1 MEKRNFTVARIVTH
15 TQASIGKCERHN
27 ERKNESYG
35 NMNVD
40 LGRTPMNIHF
50 RDCGGTTYN
59 ETLDKLVAD
68 GTVSLRG
75 LKEDARAAMHNIFP
89 AWSIKSNRMLN
100 G

>member
-1 MEKRNFTVARIVTH
+1 MSKKNFTVARIVTH

-40 LGRTPMNIHF
+40 LGRTPVNIHF
-50 RDCGGTTYN
+50 KACGRETYN

-68 GTVSLRG
+68 GTASLRG
-75 LKEDARAAMHNIFP
+75 LKEDARAAMHSIFP
-89 AWSIKSNRMLN
+89 A
-100 G
+100 